1 MQNAL
6 RLSPFD
12 QLSFWFCATN
22 GIASIVAGRLDEAVS
37 WLNKSLRL
45 NPRYR
50 ASARMLIAA
59 QALSGDLDEARQLAA
74 EFLESEPSF
83 TVSGFGSWYPLQA
96 PHLERVMEGLRLA
109 GLPP

>member
-1 MQNAL
+1 
-6 RLSPFD
+6 
-12 QLSFWFCATN
+12 
-22 GIASIVAGRLDEAVS
+22 
-37 WLNKSLRL
+37 
-45 NPRYR
+45 
-50 ASARMLIAA
+50 MLIAA
-59 QALSGDLDEARQLAA
+59 QALLGDLDEARQLAV